1 MKEYFKYAN
10 GYININDENLFLTH
24 SGNWSETSTLVEKSS
39 KVTIKTNKK
48 YLNYLFIL
56 VLIGFGVFD
65 VIKDFKNKT
74 FPFGIVLIALGI
86 LAFFKREKGNRY
98 IIPLAK
104 IKTITILNTT
114 AEIIFCNED
123 ELEDCETIT
132 AIESKGIIVLEQ
144 IKEQF
149 TV

>member
-10 GYININDENLFLTH
+10 GYININDKNLFLTH

-39 KVTIKTNKK
+39 KVNIKTNKK
-48 YLNYLFIL
+48 YLNYLFIV
-56 VLIGFGVFD
+56 VLIGFGVYD
-65 VIKDFKNKT
+65 LIKDFKNKT

-98 IIPLAK
+98 TIPLAK
-104 IKTITILNTT
+104 IKTITISNTT

-132 AIESKGIIVLEQ
+132 GIESKGIIVLEQ
-144 IKEQF
+144 IKEEF

>member
-10 GYININDENLFLTH
+10 GYININDENLYLTH
-24 SGNWSETSTLVEKSS
+24 SGNWSETNTLVEKSS
-39 KVTIKTNKK
+39 KVNIKTNKK
-48 YLNYLFIL
+48 YLNYLFIV
-56 VLIGFGVFD
+56 VLIGFGVYD
-65 VIKDFKNKT
+65 LIKDFKNKT

-98 IIPLAK
+98 TILLAK
-104 IKTITILNTT
+104 IKTITISNTT

-144 IKEQF
+144 IKEEF